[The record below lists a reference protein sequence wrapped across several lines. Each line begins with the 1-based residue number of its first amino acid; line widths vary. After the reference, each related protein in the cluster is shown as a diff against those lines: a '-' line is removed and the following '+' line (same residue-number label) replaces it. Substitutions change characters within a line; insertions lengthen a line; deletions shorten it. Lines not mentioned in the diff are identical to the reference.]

1 MGKIGA
7 RCYYEYLL
15 IMFLRHKIQN
25 KLSII
30 ISIKQ
35 EKYQFKQKKK
45 LEVKKKWLMLQIRWI
60 VREMFALTPT

>member
-45 LEVKKKWLMLQIRWI
+45 LEVKKNG
-60 VREMFALTPT
+60 